1 MTERDDELE
10 QVAAD
15 LADTLDALREELE
28 ADRREPP
35 RVVDLLRF
43 TEQYTIPAI
52 IAVLEANIRVLE
64 LLAGSIRVAAGTEKS
79 AARRADAANAAT
91 ATLEALDSAL
101 QDATRAVSGGEPS
114 NPEARELLREARDL
128 RAELD
133 ERLRQ
138 STGAQEATASGAE
151 STDDPVSIDVDTE
164 LEDIREEVDA
174 ERRAGDRLEDRLDGD
189 NGK

>member
-15 LADTLDALREELE
+15 LADTLDALREELG